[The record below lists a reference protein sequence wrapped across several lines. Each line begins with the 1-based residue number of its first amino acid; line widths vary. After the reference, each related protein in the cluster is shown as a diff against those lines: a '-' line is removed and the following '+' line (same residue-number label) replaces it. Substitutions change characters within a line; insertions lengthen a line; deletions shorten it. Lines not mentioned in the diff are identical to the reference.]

1 MVCEVANAVRLEC
14 EALCCKK
21 QPSLLRTKDRS
32 SLEKFSWTHLI
43 NEFSQRIPVLMSMVL
58 AAADSMWRRKSGNT
72 MQSKCV
78 PPVCM
83 ALAMLFKTRSKHM
96 SSVQAVV
103 SILLKAGHVTSE
115 VRITIVVLLM
125 CSRVHIS

>member
-1 MVCEVANAVRLEC
+1 
-14 EALCCKK
+14 
-21 QPSLLRTKDRS
+21 
-32 SLEKFSWTHLI
+32 
-43 NEFSQRIPVLMSMVL
+43 
-58 AAADSMWRRKSGNT
+58 

-103 SILLKAGHVTSE
+103 SILLKAVHVTSE
-115 VRITIVVLLM
+115 VRIAIVVLLM
-125 CSRVHIS
+125 CSRVHTSCDVPYCILVFCRPTHGSTSWGSACLMCRLCVWLRSFLRDMMLC